1 MAIEENSIRQKD
13 LGTTC
18 PHLGLK
24 DDNNSLSYYPS
35 SVNVCHRCKPIETP
49 ALSHQREVC
58 LDSKYK
64 DCEAFNQAAGKRMP
78 KPIRKNQ
85 KLVLTPAFY
94 LTAALAIVLAGLV
107 FMGFRFGFFQN
118 FYALA
123 QASIAGETPVNVT
136 MIPTQRPQINTPTAT
151 LLSALAAIEEPTLTP
166 SPTDTL
172 IPTITPT
179 YACQYTIRLR
189 GMSYEEDLAENQLY
203 IAYDLP
209 VDVDDYRMLDEDD
222 LLTLRLDI
230 PTFILEKNGA
240 KVVDYYLYLRDD
252 DTPDLLFILL
262 EAYPGNI
269 IEFEFSD
276 AEGRYCSRPVHVATE
291 DQIID
296 VMEAMFPPF
305 KIPGGFPPG
314 GFPPGA
320 TMPPGVTG
328 EPTGTETG
336 TPTGTET
343 PTETVTP
350 SPTDPTETETPS
362 PTDPTQTDTPSPTDP
377 TETDTPSPT
386 DPTETDTPS
395 PTDPTNTETTSP
407 TPD

>member
-1 MAIEENSIRQKD
+1 MEENDIKKKD

-24 DDNNSLSYYPS
+24 DDNSSLSTYPS

-58 LDSKYK
+58 LGSSYK
-64 DCEAFNQAAGKRMP
+64 ECEAFNQAAGKRMP
-78 KPIRKNQ
+78 KPIRKDQ

-94 LTAALAIVLAGLV
+94 LTAAAAIVLAGLI
-107 FMGFRFGFFQN
+107 FLGFRFGFFQN

-123 QASIAGETPVNVT
+123 QASIAGETQVNVT
-136 MIPTQRPQINTPTAT
+136 MLPTQKPTSTPT
-151 LLSALAAIEEPTLTP
+151 LEIQENLAALEEPTETP

-172 IPTITPT
+172 VPTMTPT
-179 YACQYTIRLR
+179 LTCQYTIRLR
-189 GMSYEEDLAENQLY
+189 GMSYEEELEENYLY

-209 VDVDDYRMLDEDD
+209 VDMLDYRMLDEDD
-222 LLTLRLDI
+222 NPTLRLDV

-314 GFPPGA
+314 GFPPGG
-320 TMPPGVTG
+320 TMPPGVTE
-328 EPTGTETG
+328 EPTATETG
-336 TPTGTET
+336 TPTETGTATETET
-343 PTETVTP
+343 PTPTTETPTP
-350 SPTDPTETETPS
+350 TTETPTPTTETPTPTTETPTPTTETPS
-362 PTDPTQTDTPSPTDP
+362 PTTESPSPTTATNEP
-377 TETDTPSPT
+377 T
-386 DPTETDTPS
+386 
-395 PTDPTNTETTSP
+395 
-407 TPD
+407 